1 MTGAYV
7 AGITFYGEVRG
18 VGLASGQ
25 AEASAKYPF
34 LLAEDSALLPS
45 LTRQTLQQV

>member
-1 MTGAYV
+1 M
-7 AGITFYGEVRG
+7 
-18 VGLASGQ
+18 GLASGQ
-25 AEASAKYPF
+25 AEASEASAKYPL